1 MNIAILGA
9 GNIGGVLGKKWVD
22 AGHTIRYGMRSPNK
36 PEIQNLVK
44 SLGKNASASSMDEAI
59 NFGDVVVFAI
69 PGTVMAETITNYA
82 RALDGKTLVDTA
94 NNFGPGAKSANSMA
108 TFAAQTPNAQVYRAF
123 NSYGWENF
131 ETTTF
136 DGVTADLFYCGPDGE
151 PRKVMEKLISDVGL
165 HPLYVGGSDQAEVV
179 DGVLRLWFALVRGQQ
194 MGRKLAFK
202 VLTS

>member
-9 GNIGGVLGKKWVD
+9 GNIGGVLGKKWVA
-22 AGHTIRYGMRSPNK
+22 AGHTIRYGMRNPDKS
-36 PEIQNLVK
+36 EVQDLVK
-44 SLGKNASASSMDEAI
+44 SLGKNASASSMDDAI
-59 NFGDVVVFAI
+59 KFGEVVVFAI
-69 PGTVMAETITNYA
+69 PGPAMAETIMAYA
-82 RALDGKTLVDTA
+82 GAMDGKIIVDTA
-94 NNFGPGAKSANSMA
+94 NNFGAGAKSANSIA
-108 TFAAQTPNAQVYRAF
+108 TFTVETPKASVYRAF

-131 ETTTF
+131 ETPTF
-136 DGVTADLFYCGPDGE
+136 NNVPADLFYCGPDGE

-165 HPLYVGGSDQAEVV
+165 HPLYVGGPDQAEVV